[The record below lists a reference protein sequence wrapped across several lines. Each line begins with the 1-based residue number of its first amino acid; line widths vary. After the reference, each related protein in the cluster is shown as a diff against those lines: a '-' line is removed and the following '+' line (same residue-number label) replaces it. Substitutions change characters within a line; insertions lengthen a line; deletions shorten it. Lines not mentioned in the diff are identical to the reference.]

1 MELLQPSIQMW
12 ATFAVIIAAI
22 IFYALDR
29 ISMEITSLGTI
40 SVLLILFHFM
50 PVYDEA
56 GINLLDLKSLLA
68 GFADPALIT
77 ILALLVIGQGMV
89 QTGAL
94 ETPAQIIVKHGIAY
108 PRRVILACLLS
119 VMVISALLNNTPVVV
134 IFIPIM
140 ITLMDKMDKSAGLIL
155 MPLSFVA
162 ILGGMTT
169 LIGSSTNLLVAGAY
183 KGQTGLEIGFFDF
196 TVPGLFLA
204 TLGLIYVT
212 VIAPFIL
219 PEKQS
224 PKDKDPLIIT
234 GKQFIVQ
241 LDLVEGNSLIGK
253 QSVAGM
259 FPDLS
264 HMTVRLVQR
273 GVKIFLPPF
282 DDITFQ
288 VGDCVILATTRAI
301 LTEKLSRDPS
311 LLKGILTVPNLDNM
325 EGENIQAVSRGQKIA
340 EVMVAPAS
348 RLDGRTLEQVGYH
361 LQGGCTVLGIQ
372 RRSRMIRISM
382 NDIRLEAGDILLV
395 VGTSTQI
402 NALKM
407 NKDVLL
413 MEWSTREVQVRS
425 DSWKALGI
433 FTGVVALAATGLVP
447 IPITATCG
455 AFFMI
460 ALGCLNIRQASR
472 AVDRRIFLLIGAALA
487 MGASLQAT
495 GGALY
500 LAESLIHILEGSSV
514 AVTLSAFFLLI
525 AVLTNMLSNNA
536 TAVLFTPIAINIANK
551 LGVDPMIFVTTVI
564 FAANCS
570 FATPM
575 GYQTNLLVM
584 GPGNYKF
591 RDFMKV
597 GVPLILILWVGY
609 SFFAPW
615 YYGL

>member
-1 MELLQPSIQMW
+1 MELLQPSLQMW
-12 ATFAVIIAAI
+12 ATFAVIITAI
-22 IFYALDR
+22 IFYALDH

-50 PVYDEA
+50 PVSDGSGA
-56 GINLLDLKSLLA
+56 NLLDLKILLA

-94 ETPAQIIVKHGIAY
+94 ETPAQIIVKHGISY
-108 PRRVILACLLS
+108 PRTVIMACLVS

-183 KGQTGLEIGFFDF
+183 KGQTSLEINFFDF

-204 TLGLIYVT
+204 GIGLLYVT
-212 VIAPFIL
+212 IIAPMIL
-219 PEKQS
+219 PKKLS
-224 PKDKDPLIIT
+224 TADDSALIIS

-253 QSVAGM
+253 KSIAGM

-264 HMTVRLVQR
+264 RMTVRLVQR
-273 GVKIFLPPF
+273 GAKMYLPPF
-282 DDITFQ
+282 DEITFKE
-288 VGDCVILATTRAI
+288 GDCIILATTRAI
-301 LTEKLSRDPS
+301 LTDKLSKDPG
-311 LLKGILTVPNLDNM
+311 LLKGILSVPSLDN
-325 EGENIQAVSRGQKIA
+325 EENEAIQAVSRGQKIA

-395 VGTSTQI
+395 VGTSSQI

-433 FTGVVALAATGLVP
+433 FTGVVAFAATGTVP

-455 AFFMI
+455 AFLMI

-495 GGALY
+495 GGALF
-500 LAESLIHILEGSSV
+500 LAESLITILEGSSV

-525 AVLTNMLSNNA
+525 AILTNMLSNNA

-551 LGVDPMIFVTTVI
+551 LGVDPMMFVTAVI

-591 RDFMKV
+591 KDFMKV
-597 GVPLILILWVGY
+597 GVPLIIILWLAY

>member
-1 MELLQPSIQMW
+1 MELMQSSVQMW

-22 IFYALDR
+22 IFYALDH

-50 PVYDEA
+50 PVYDVD
-56 GINLLDLKSLLA
+56 GVNLLDLRSLLA

-94 ETPAQIIVKHGIAY
+94 ETPAQIIVKHGITY
-108 PRRVILACLLS
+108 PRMIILACLVS

-183 KGQTGLEIGFFDF
+183 KGQTSLEIGFFDF

-204 TLGLIYVT
+204 ALGLIYVT
-212 VIAPFIL
+212 IIAPLVL
-219 PEKQS
+219 PKKLSTADEGA
-224 PKDKDPLIIT
+224 LVIT

-241 LDLVEGNSLIGK
+241 LDLIEGNSLIGK
-253 QSVAGM
+253 KSVAGM
-259 FPDLS
+259 FPDLPR
-264 HMTVRLVQR
+264 MTVRLVQR
-273 GVKIFLPPF
+273 GSKVYLPPF

-288 VGDCVILATTRAI
+288 ENDCIILATTRAN
-301 LTEKLSRDPS
+301 LTEKLSSDPS
-311 LLKGILTVPNLDNM
+311 LLKGILSVPNMDNM
-325 EGENIQAVSRGQKIA
+325 ENETKQDVSRGQQIA
-340 EVMVAPAS
+340 EVLVAPAS

-372 RRSRMIRISM
+372 RRSRMIRTSM
-382 NDIRLEAGDILLV
+382 HDTRLEAGDILLV
-395 VGTSTQI
+395 VGISVQI
-402 NALKM
+402 NALKT

-413 MEWSTREVQVRS
+413 MEWSTQEVQVRS

-433 FTGVVALAATGLVP
+433 FTGVVALAASGAVP
-447 IPITATCG
+447 IAIAATCG
-455 AFFMI
+455 AFSMI
-460 ALGCLNIRQASR
+460 AMGCLNIRQASR

-500 LAESLIHILEGSSV
+500 LAESMIQILEGSSV
-514 AVTLSAFFLLI
+514 AITLSAFFLLI
-525 AVLTNMLSNNA
+525 AILTNMLSNNA
-536 TAVLFTPIAINIANK
+536 TAVLFTPIAINIATK
-551 LGVDPMIFVTTVI
+551 LGVDPMIFVTAVI

-597 GVPLILILWVGY
+597 GVPLIIILWLGY
-609 SFFAPW
+609 SLFAPW

>member
-12 ATFAVIIAAI
+12 ATFAVIIGAI
-22 IFYALDR
+22 IFYALDN

-40 SVLLILFHFM
+40 SVLMILFHLM
-50 PVYDEA
+50 PVYDAE
-56 GINLLDLKSLLA
+56 GVSLLNLRTLLA

-94 ETPAQIIVKHGIAY
+94 DTPAQFLVKHGLAH
-108 PRRVILACLLS
+108 PRGVILACLVA

-140 ITLMDKMDKSAGLIL
+140 ITLMDKMDKSAGLVL

-204 TLGLIYVT
+204 TLGLLYVIF
-212 VIAPFIL
+212 IAPLVL
-219 PEKQS
+219 PKKLS
-224 PKDKDPLIIT
+224 PADESTLVIT

-241 LDLVEGNSLIGK
+241 LDLIEGNSLIGK
-253 QSVAGM
+253 KSIAGM

-264 HMTVRLVQR
+264 RMTVRLVQR
-273 GVKIFLPPF
+273 GAKNFLPPF

-288 VGDCVILATTRAI
+288 EGDCIILATTRAI
-301 LTEKLSRDPS
+301 LTDKLSKDPG
-311 LLKGILTVPNLDNM
+311 LLKGILAVPTT
-325 EGENIQAVSRGQKIA
+325 EHKENETIQDVSRGQKIA

-361 LQGGCTVLGIQ
+361 LQGGCKVLGIQ

-395 VGTSTQI
+395 VGTTLQI

-413 MEWSTREVQVRS
+413 MEWSTREVKVLS

-433 FTGVVALAATGLVP
+433 FAGVVSLAATGLVP

-495 GGALY
+495 GGALF
-500 LAESLIHILEGSSV
+500 LAESLIQVLEGASV

-525 AVLTNMLSNNA
+525 ALLTNMLSNNA

-591 RDFMKV
+591 KDFMKV
-597 GVPLILILWVGY
+597 GVPLILVLWLGY

-615 YYGL
+615 YYDL